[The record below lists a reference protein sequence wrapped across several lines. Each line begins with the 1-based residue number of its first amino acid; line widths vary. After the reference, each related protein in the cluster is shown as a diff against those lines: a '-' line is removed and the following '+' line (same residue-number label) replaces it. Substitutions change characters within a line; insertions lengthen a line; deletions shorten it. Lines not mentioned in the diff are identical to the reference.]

1 MIKTAGNMAVVQG
14 NVTYG
19 VLDGK
24 REGKRTLVRPR
35 RGRKDNIKIDLRSFG
50 GTAYTGLICL
60 RKRTRGRLFLKR

>member
-1 MIKTAGNMAVVQG
+1 MAVVQG

-35 RGRKDNIKIDLRSFG
+35 RGRKDNIKIDFRSFSG
-50 GTAYTGLICL
+50 RAYTGLICL
-60 RKRTRGRLFLKR
+60 RKRTRGRLLFKR